1 MKPVEIEL
9 TINAPLARIYAMAVD
24 IENTPKV
31 FPQIVRVEMLNAPR
45 DAAGL
50 AEVGTR
56 WKETRKA
63 GGREAT
69 VELAIT
75 QRVVNESFRVT
86 GDAMKTTF
94 DTDFRFT
101 RLGDQQTR
109 VRLTMTATPH
119 GLLAKMMAGMMGGM
133 VAKAL
138 REDLDALK
146 RAAEAGPTD
155 E

>member
-1 MKPVEIEL
+1 M
-9 TINAPLARIYAMAVD
+9 
-24 IENTPKV
+24 
-31 FPQIVRVEMLNAPR
+31 
-45 DAAGL
+45 
-50 AEVGTR
+50 
-56 WKETRKA
+56 
-63 GGREAT
+63 
-69 VELAIT
+69 ELAIT

-119 GLLAKMMAGMMGGM
+119 GLLAKMMAGM
-133 VAKAL
+133 VAKGL

-146 RAAEAGPTD
+146 RAAEAGARG
-155 E
+155 